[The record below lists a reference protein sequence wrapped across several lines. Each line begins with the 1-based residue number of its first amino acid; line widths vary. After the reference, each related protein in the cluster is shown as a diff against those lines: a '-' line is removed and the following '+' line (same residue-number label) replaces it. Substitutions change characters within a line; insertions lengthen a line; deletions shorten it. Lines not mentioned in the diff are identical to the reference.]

1 MASRKK
7 STKTEEIVNEIENQK
22 VISVDETKNEE
33 ISSENQEKIAENT
46 ENNTEQAKNDT
57 EQAKKT
63 EKIEKISEKSSKNT
77 KKSQKTQKTE
87 EKKPKYPIGSIVFVS
102 KDAEADLNGFKLFP
116 PYKKST
122 YTVEAYNPISDVYS
136 LRRLNL
142 SLKLKEADIVA
153 PNERAHDPVNRRQ
166 F

>member
-7 STKTEEIVNEIENQK
+7 STKSEEIVAKTEVPVEETATDEIVSEVRPEK
-22 VISVDETKNEE
+22 EETTVNVEE
-33 ISSENQEKIAENT
+33 KP
-46 ENNTEQAKNDT
+46 
-57 EQAKKT
+57 KKT
-63 EKIEKISEKSSKNT
+63 T
-77 KKSQKTQKTE
+77 KKVEKTQKIE
-87 EKKPKYPIGSIVFVS
+87 EKTPKYPIGSIVFVS
-102 KDAEADLNGFKLFP
+102 KDAEADLSGFKLFP

-153 PNERAHDPVNRRQ
+153 PSERAHDQLNRRQ

>member
-7 STKTEEIVNEIENQK
+7 STKSEEIVAKTEVPVEETATEVATDELVSEVRPEKEETTVNIE
-22 VISVDETKNEE
+22 
-33 ISSENQEKIAENT
+33 EKP
-46 ENNTEQAKNDT
+46 
-57 EQAKKT
+57 KKT
-63 EKIEKISEKSSKNT
+63 Q
-77 KKSQKTQKTE
+77 KSQKTQKVE

-142 SLKLKEADIVA
+142 SLKLKEADIVS
-153 PNERAHDPVNRRQ
+153 PSERAHDPVNRRQ

>member
-7 STKTEEIVNEIENQK
+7 STKSEEIVAKVETPVEETATEVATAGLAATVEPEKEETTVNIE
-22 VISVDETKNEE
+22 
-33 ISSENQEKIAENT
+33 EKP
-46 ENNTEQAKNDT
+46 
-57 EQAKKT
+57 KKT
-63 EKIEKISEKSSKNT
+63 QKT
-77 KKSQKTQKTE
+77 QKSQKTQKVE

-102 KDAEADLNGFKLFP
+102 KDAEADLSGFKLFP

-153 PNERAHDPVNRRQ
+153 PSERAHDPLNRKQ

>member
-7 STKTEEIVNEIENQK
+7 STKSEEIVAKTEVPVEETATEVATDEIVSEVRPEK
-22 VISVDETKNEE
+22 EETTVNIEE
-33 ISSENQEKIAENT
+33 KP
-46 ENNTEQAKNDT
+46 
-57 EQAKKT
+57 KKT
-63 EKIEKISEKSSKNT
+63 T
-77 KKSQKTQKTE
+77 KKVEKTQKVE

-102 KDAEADLNGFKLFP
+102 KDAEADLSGFKLFP

-153 PNERAHDPVNRRQ
+153 PSERAHDPLNRKQ

>member
-7 STKTEEIVNEIENQK
+7 STKSEEIV
-22 VISVDETKNEE
+22 
-33 ISSENQEKIAENT
+33 A
-46 ENNTEQAKNDT
+46 
-57 EQAKKT
+57 KT
-63 EKIEKISEKSSKNT
+63 EVPVEETATDEIVSEVRPEQEETTVNVEEKPK
-77 KKSQKTQKTE
+77 KTQKTTKKAEKTQKVE
-87 EKKPKYPIGSIVFVS
+87 EKSPKYPIGSIVFVS

-153 PNERAHDPVNRRQ
+153 PSERAHDPVNRRQ

>member
-7 STKTEEIVNEIENQK
+7 STKSEEIVAKIETP
-22 VISVDETKNEE
+22 VEETATEVVTAGLAATVEPKKEE
-33 ISSENQEKIAENT
+33 TTVNVEEKP
-46 ENNTEQAKNDT
+46 
-57 EQAKKT
+57 KKT
-63 EKIEKISEKSSKNT
+63 QKTT
-77 KKSQKTQKTE
+77 KKVEKTQKTE